1 MFTCM
6 CLQKNSIEALSKDE
20 LISKYKGLLGIAKK
34 AKLAKDGKITW
45 VKSHVKM
52 TTYILHLSHTQ
63 SSPKK
68 IDS

>member
-34 AKLAKDGKITW
+34 AKLAIDGKITG
-45 VKSHVKM
+45 
-52 TTYILHLSHTQ
+52 
-63 SSPKK
+63 
-68 IDS
+68 